1 MSDIDP
7 AAELAGRIQGLID
20 HYKSLRSILDEWN
33 RIGAITVESP
43 LRNAIWALFDFAV
56 SQVDKD
62 GWINWFIFEK
72 ECGENGFPVLVN
84 GKEYPARTAH
94 ELAII
99 IQLSK

>member
-7 AAELAGRIQGLID
+7 AADLAQRIQGLID
-20 HYKSLRSILDEWN
+20 HYKKLSDITEQWQK
-33 RIGAITVESP
+33 IGAMEIDSP
-43 LRNAIWALFDFAV
+43 LHNAIWALFDFAV

-62 GWINWFIFEK
+62 GWINWFIFEN
-72 ECGENGFPVLVN
+72 ECGENGYPVLVN

-99 IQLSK
+99 IQLSQ